1 MEVGYNNKMSHHKIT
16 KIISG
21 GQTGADR
28 AGLDV
33 AIDLGMDYGGSLPS
47 GRRTEDGYLSR
58 SYTKMKEVKSRYY
71 HVRTEKNVM
80 DSDATII
87 FTYSRMGSGSALT
100 IKKAEEHYKSCLHV
114 NLDKQTDDE
123 AVKIVTEWL
132 DSVRPHTLNIAGSR
146 ESTAQGIY
154 QRVFNIMKEVLG
166 N

>member
-1 MEVGYNNKMSHHKIT
+1 MNHHKIS

-33 AIDLGMDYGGSLPS
+33 AMSLGLDYGGSLPS

-58 SYTKMKEVKSRYY
+58 KYTKMKEVKSRYY

-87 FTYSRMGSGSALT
+87 FTFSRMGSGSALT

-154 QRVFNIMKEVLG
+154 QRVFNIMNRVLG
-166 N
+166 D

>member
-1 MEVGYNNKMSHHKIT
+1 MSRWIVK

-28 AGLDV
+28 AGLDA
-33 AIDLGMDYGGSLPS
+33 AIELGIDYGGSLPS

-58 SYTKMKEVKSRYY
+58 SYTRMNEVKSRHY

-87 FTYSRMGSGSALT
+87 FTYRRMGSGSALT
-100 IKKAEEHYKSCLHV
+100 VKKAEEHYKSCLHV

-123 AVKIVTEWL
+123 AVRIITEWL

-154 QRVFNIMKEVLG
+154 QRVFNIVKEVLG

>member
-1 MEVGYNNKMSHHKIT
+1 MNHHKIS

-58 SYTKMKEVKSRYY
+58 SYTKMKEVKSRHY

-132 DSVRPHTLNIAGSR
+132 DSVRPHILNIAGSR